1 MWTTFFAALVILS
14 TFVGGSVNAQ
24 TVRQVASIPADPLE
38 LATGSAI
45 VADTP
50 EKRSAIINLLERAR
64 QNNNLHIN
72 RMNPSNLKASF
83 NFGGPAATPD
93 SGDREET

>member
-24 TVRQVASIPADPLE
+24 TVRQVASIPGDPLE

-72 RMNPSNLKASF
+72 GMNPFNLKASF
-83 NFGGPAATPD
+83 NFGGPNANSD
-93 SGDREET
+93 SGDLEES